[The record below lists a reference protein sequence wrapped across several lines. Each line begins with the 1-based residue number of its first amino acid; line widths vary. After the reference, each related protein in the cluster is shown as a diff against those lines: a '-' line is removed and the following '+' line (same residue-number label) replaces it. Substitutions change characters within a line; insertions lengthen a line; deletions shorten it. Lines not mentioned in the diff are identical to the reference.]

1 VFIEETTMKNVP
13 SWVVD
18 ALMSKKF
25 MCQGCRKVLDKIET
39 LKAMG
44 IRECFKDPMKESF
57 FIELCCPKCK
67 TITFFE
73 LQEMTLVDLSFEILD
88 EVEEEEEE
96 MEIRNKKNKKEQ
108 HSWDKIN
115 EEDDDD
121 DDDEDEDYEDN
132 EDYRGDYKKEG
143 SLYKET
149 KEESK
154 ITKKEIE
161 DSAIVLKALKT
172 HEDFLE
178 MIGLSPEKIKEY
190 QIFKKEKKK
199 NEK

>member
-1 VFIEETTMKNVP
+1 MRNVP

-25 MCQGCRKVLDKIET
+25 TCQGCRKVLDKIET

-44 IRECFKDPMKESF
+44 IRECFKDPTRESF

-88 EVEEEEEE
+88 EIEDEEEDDERES
-96 MEIRNKKNKKEQ
+96 RGKNNKKEQ
-108 HSWDKIN
+108 RLWDS
-115 EEDDDD
+115 EDE
-121 DDDEDEDYEDN
+121 EDEDGDYDDDYEEENKDKKRDKN
-132 EDYRGDYKKEG
+132 EDGIKEG
-143 SLYKET
+143 
-149 KEESK
+149 SK

-161 DSAIVLKALKT
+161 DSAKVLKTLKT
-172 HEDFLE
+172 HDDFLE